1 MTSDAVGFDD
11 AAVAHLRDA
20 LSLPVDQRLRWL
32 QQAIA
37 CGVST
42 ARARAA
48 KGLISLGP
56 HGDLMW
62 SPRHEAL
69 WAREH
74 RLPSDVELMEW
85 SGTLSP

>member
-1 MTSDAVGFDD
+1 MTFDAVAFGD
-11 AAVAHLRDA
+11 AAEAHLRDA

-37 CGVST
+37 FGAAT

-56 HGDLMW
+56 HGELMW

-69 WAREH
+69 WAGEQ
-74 RLPSDVELMEW
+74 RLPSDTELMEW
-85 SGTLSP
+85 SGTRSP